1 MVVELVNFE
10 PAVRAALPRAI
21 TKMSQAPMTTNR
33 LRAHK
38 WARRDMVSTDLSV
51 VTDRYPISV
60 ARLRSRD
67 VSPTRCSRATANAV
81 LGQLLLELSSSSSG
95 PDELLA
101 AIDVVGRAGEGRVGH
116 QMDGQR
122 GHVGGPDDAADRQSG
137 PQLLAAPVEV
147 VPEQGG

>member
-81 LGQLLLELSSSSSG
+81 LGQLLLELSSLELSSSSSG

-101 AIDVVGRAGEGRVGH
+101 AIDVVGRAGEG
-116 QMDGQR
+116 
-122 GHVGGPDDAADRQSG
+122 
-137 PQLLAAPVEV
+137 
-147 VPEQGG
+147 